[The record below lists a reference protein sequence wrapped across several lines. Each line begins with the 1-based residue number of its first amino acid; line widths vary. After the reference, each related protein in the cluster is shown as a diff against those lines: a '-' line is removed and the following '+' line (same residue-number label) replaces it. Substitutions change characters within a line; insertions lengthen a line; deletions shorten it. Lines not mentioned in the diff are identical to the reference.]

1 MTFVIADIHSEISK
15 LIQLIENI
23 KKICT
28 NPKLIFIGDYIDKG
42 EDALA
47 TLTFLDT
54 LSKDVKCVFLKGN
67 HEYCWLNSTMH
78 EEYILKYG
86 GLSTIQSFNCSNFFE
101 TKDILSSKFKFFF
114 DNLVNYYLT
123 DEFLITHSGIPDKLY
138 LNSDLKNIDSY
149 DFLFNRYD
157 FIKSNKLYLN
167 KYRIIFGHTGFYTPY
182 VDNFKIGIDTSAC
195 YLSSQP
201 LTAFCI
207 DTSLFINS
215 LGECTYLNEI
225 NRDCCPNIV
234 RVKPWRTYE

>member
-67 HEYCWLNSTMH
+67 HEYCWLNSTMN

-138 LNSDLKNIDSY
+138 FQTLKC
-149 DFLFNRYD
+149 
-157 FIKSNKLYLN
+157 IKN
-167 KYRIIFGHTGFYTPY
+167 
-182 VDNFKIGIDTSAC
+182 
-195 YLSSQP
+195 
-201 LTAFCI
+201 
-207 DTSLFINS
+207 
-215 LGECTYLNEI
+215 
-225 NRDCCPNIV
+225 
-234 RVKPWRTYE
+234 